1 MSNRPVAGLLYIM
14 IGDIHLL
21 AKASIIILIC
31 WNIQTTFIRAFVIIP
46 SSRHRIQQGET
57 SNKRKGLSSG
67 RIVSLLSSTTDV
79 PHKLHPTSSDQL
91 LKIPSRLVNT
101 LDLSPLINHVASYAC
116 TKRGKEAL
124 IDLVY
129 TPPSNTYLFD
139 MNNRRD
145 GLRKPSLLG
154 NNVKS
159 RRDWYRGMKQD
170 ISHQYTPPISIAQS
184 AEEAI
189 LEYKLVSEAME
200 ILQSQQ
206 SSSRIPLPPM
216 FALYDGVSSSSS
228 SPTAADSDDDEW
240 IDLCLD
246 SLPPGVD
253 IYQEIDLENILQA
266 EQVVKLLIETYD
278 WAMSDTIKWRS
289 TGLVDVV
296 KQMEYHS
303 QEDEETE
310 RQDGNIDALLD
321 LYQELN
327 GAVEVVR
334 AGPSIS
340 DPNNKFSYQF
350 QLSAGT
356 GRWPELDTLKAKEEQ
371 TLKQKGDIS
380 QKLAIIKNEIII
392 LEDQITRQLIAG
404 MIRGAQEVQRGMTS
418 LARLDI
424 IFAKA
429 SFGCEWNGVVPE
441 IDKKGRLNVEQF
453 IHPVLALEGN
463 ERITPVDLIMPAND
477 EGYQTL
483 MISGPNGGGKT
494 LALKSFG
501 LVSMMVKLSLPITI
515 SQSQSSAGIIPPPI
529 VDYFEDILVE
539 VGDSQS
545 ISKHESTLMARL
557 NALSSL
563 IQTLSSSDSR
573 EGEKLVLLDELGGGT
588 DPNAGAAIAQSIL
601 EELISSDSSC
611 KIVATTH
618 SPQLKVLSVN
628 DSRFHCASVLMNSD
642 KTNPTFQLSYGTTGE
657 SYTLEAGRRA
667 KPSLPEHVLD
677 RAAQLMNGGEADAV
691 ESLNHYLSA
700 LENEQQAAKQLV
712 QQTEET
718 LNEVSEHKQN
728 MISKFKVS
736 TMQLSRLESRLESI
750 YEQLSNEDTR
760 STYELVGDSLD
771 ELRLLKI
778 VVQSE
783 EEILSDKGLRR
794 VSDSYTFYDG
804 ESVVIIADGEWQGYD
819 AIVKEVDTDDSS
831 VVTVVPVLDL
841 FSPIGEDTEPLTLSR
856 RDVAVFDYPDPYDD
870 IDYSSPKQKKSSGSD
885 VLSVLS
891 TLDTGTSKPT
901 PQKASN
907 KEKAYTSSRQRK
919 AAGKNK
925 SKKGNKKKR

>member
-1 MSNRPVAGLLYIM
+1 M
-14 IGDIHLL
+14 
-21 AKASIIILIC
+21 
-31 WNIQTTFIRAFVIIP
+31 QAFVIVP
-46 SSRHRIQQGET
+46 SSHRIQQQGET
-57 SNKRKGLSSG
+57 SNKRKGLPRG
-67 RIVSLLSSTTDV
+67 HTITLLSSTTDV
-79 PHKLHPTSSDQL
+79 PHKMQTTTSTHSLQ
-91 LKIPSRLVNT
+91 KIPSRLVNT
-101 LDLSPLINHVASYAC
+101 LDLTPLLNHVASYTC

-129 TPPSNTYLFD
+129 TPPSSTYLFD
-139 MNNRRD
+139 TNSRRD
-145 GLRKPSLLG
+145 GLRKPSLFR

-159 RRDWYRGMKQD
+159 RRDWCRGMRQD
-170 ISHQYTPPISIAQS
+170 IRQYPPISIAQS

-189 LEYKLVSEAME
+189 FEYNLVNEAME

-206 SSSRIPLPPM
+206 QSSTKIPLPPM
-216 FALYDGVSSSSS
+216 FALYDGISTSSS
-228 SPTAADSDDDEW
+228 TTADSDDDEW
-240 IDLCLD
+240 IDLCLA

-278 WAMSDTIKWRS
+278 WVMSDTIKWGS

-303 QEDEETE
+303 KEEEETE
-310 RQDGNIDALLD
+310 SEDGNIDTLLD
-321 LYQELN
+321 LYQTLK

-334 AGPSIS
+334 AGSSLS

-350 QLSAGT
+350 QLSIGT
-356 GRWPELDTLKAKEEQ
+356 GRWPELDTLKTKEEQ
-371 TLKQKGDIS
+371 LLKQKGDTS
-380 QKLAIIKNEIII
+380 QKLAIIKNEISL
-392 LEDQITRQLIAG
+392 LEDQLTRQLIAA
-404 MIRGAQEVQRGMTS
+404 MIRGAQEVQRGLTA
-418 LARLDI
+418 LARLDV

-501 LVSMMVKLSLPITI
+501 LTAMMAKLSLPITI
-515 SQSQSSAGIIPPPI
+515 SQPQSSEDNLNIPPPI

-563 IQTLSSSDSR
+563 IHTLSSSLEDES
-573 EGEKLVLLDELGGGT
+573 KLVLLDELGGGT
-588 DPNAGAAIAQSIL
+588 DPSAGAAIAQSIL
-601 EELISSDSSC
+601 EELISNQSSC
-611 KIVATTH
+611 KIIATTH

-628 DSRFHCASVLMNSD
+628 DSRFECASVLMNSD
-642 KTNPTFQLSYGTTGE
+642 KTNPSFQLSYGTTGE
-657 SYTLEAGRRA
+657 SYALEAARRA
-667 KPSLPEHVLD
+667 APKLPDHVLD
-677 RAAQLMNGGEADAV
+677 RAAELMNRGEADAV
-691 ESLNHYLSA
+691 DSLNHYLSA
-700 LENEQQAAKQLV
+700 LENEQQAAKELA
-712 QQTEET
+712 QQTKET
-718 LNEVSEHKQN
+718 LKEVSEHKKD

-771 ELRLLKI
+771 ELRLLKRQ
-778 VVQSE
+778 VQSE

-804 ESVVIIADGEWQGYD
+804 ESVVIIADGEWQGCD
-819 AIVKEVDTDDSS
+819 AIVKEVKDVDDSS
-831 VVTVVPVLDL
+831 VVTVLPVLDM
-841 FSPIGEDTEPLTLSR
+841 FSLTGEDTEPLTLSR
-856 RDVAVFDYPDPYDD
+856 RDVAVFDYPDLYDD
-870 IDYSSPKQKKSSGSD
+870 IDYSSPKQKKPSGSD

-891 TLDTGTSKPT
+891 TLDTGNKST
-901 PQKASN
+901 PRKAPN
-907 KEKAYTSSRQRK
+907 KEQKYTSSRQRK